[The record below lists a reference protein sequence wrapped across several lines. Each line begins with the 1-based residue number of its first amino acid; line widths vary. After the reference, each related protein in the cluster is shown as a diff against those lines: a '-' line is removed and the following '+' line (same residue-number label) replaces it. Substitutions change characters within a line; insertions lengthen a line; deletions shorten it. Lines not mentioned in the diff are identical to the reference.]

1 MPAGGAQGVSCKDV
15 SERSVAL
22 FDGDTVQ
29 RAVRRSGVP
38 WSDFLWPR
46 QTVNVE
52 RDNIL
57 LLYHDVLWSSLLTGV
72 INTFLS
78 VFLLRLGGSALQVG
92 LLVSL
97 PALGGTFLSLRAAQ
111 YVHRRRQSLSIVIIP
126 SLLFRLG
133 YPLLAV
139 VPLVPTLL
147 RTWVYVGIIALCAVP
162 TIISNIALTSLVGD
176 VIPVDRRANVL
187 SVRNMLSGIGATVAA
202 LVGGW
207 LLSLLP
213 FPGNYQFVLVAAF
226 LLSLIGIYHR
236 GRLILPR
243 AAVTDLPAPTNVPA
257 RKVLAHPVF
266 RRFCLGL
273 TLYLAG
279 LYLPSALFSIYLVRL
294 LHATDAQIGIVGMAG
309 SVAATLAYPVW
320 GRLLGRGR
328 LRKMLPVAVA
338 GWALFPVFVN
348 LSGQVWTYAVA
359 GVYANLFGA
368 GVSTAVT
375 QVLIE
380 MGSPAERPT
389 RIAIYNTLAGAAAT
403 TLPLLG
409 TVLYE
414 SVGIHAALFLAA
426 GLRLA
431 GAALYATMPA
441 WRADEA

>member
-1 MPAGGAQGVSCKDV
+1 V
-15 SERSVAL
+15 
-22 FDGDTVQ
+22 VQ
-29 RAVRRSGVP
+29 RAGRRSGVA
-38 WSDFLWPR
+38 WSDFFWPR
-46 QTVNVE
+46 RTANVE

-111 YVHRRRQSLSIVIIP
+111 YVHRRRQSLSIVIVP
-126 SLLFRLG
+126 SLLFRMG

-139 VPLVPTLL
+139 TPLVPTPL
-147 RTWVYVGIIALCAVP
+147 RTWVFVGIIALCAVP
-162 TIISNIALTSLVGD
+162 TISNIALTSLVGD

-202 LVGGW
+202 LLGGW

-213 FPGNYQFVLVAAF
+213 FPGNYQFVFVAAF

-236 GRLILPR
+236 GRLLLPR
-243 AAVTDLPAPTNVPA
+243 AALTDLPAATNVPA
-257 RKVLAHPVF
+257 RQVLVQPVF

-279 LYLPSALFSIYLVRL
+279 LYLPTALFSIYLVRL

-338 GWALFPVFVN
+338 GWALFPVFVS
-348 LSGQVWTYAVA
+348 LSGQVLTYAVA

-368 GVSTAVT
+368 GVSTALT

-380 MGSPAERPT
+380 MGSPVERPT
-389 RIAIYNTLAGAAAT
+389 RIAIYNTLAGAAAA

-414 SVGIHAALFLAA
+414 SVGIHVALFLAA